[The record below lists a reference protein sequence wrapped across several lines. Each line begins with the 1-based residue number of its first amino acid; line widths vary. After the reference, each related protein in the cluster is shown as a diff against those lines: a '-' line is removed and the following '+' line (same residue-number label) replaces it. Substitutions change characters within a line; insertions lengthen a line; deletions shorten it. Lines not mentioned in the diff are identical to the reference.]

1 MAYLNK
7 DTEDQIRSLRGLI
20 ASKIK
25 KPVTFGWGPR
35 FLHSTGQIHKG
46 GQLNGSFIQ
55 ITSTPQQTLA
65 IPGHTFDFGDLIMAQ
80 ALGDGLALKQ
90 RKLPLI
96 RIHLKDSK
104 KAIERFVKDLK
115 SF

>member
-1 MAYLNK
+1 
-7 DTEDQIRSLRGLI
+7 
-20 ASKIK
+20 
-25 KPVTFGWGPR
+25 
-35 FLHSTGQIHKG
+35 
-46 GQLNGSFIQ
+46 
-55 ITSTPQQTLA
+55 
-65 IPGHTFDFGDLIMAQ
+65 MAQ